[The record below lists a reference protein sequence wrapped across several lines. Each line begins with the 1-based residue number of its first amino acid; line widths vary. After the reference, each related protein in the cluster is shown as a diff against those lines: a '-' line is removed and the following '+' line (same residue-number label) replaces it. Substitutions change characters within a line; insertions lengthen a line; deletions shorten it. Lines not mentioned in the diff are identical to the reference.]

1 MRRYI
6 PLGLKVKT
14 RNRFKEA
21 KVYFVQNKWFL
32 VAVVVVG
39 LLTSLNLTEDTTR
52 IQQSFPIIVSK

>member
-39 LLTSLNLTEDTTR
+39 LLTSLNLAEDTAH

>member
-6 PLGLKVKT
+6 PLGLKVKA
-14 RNRFKEA
+14 RRRCKEA

-39 LLTSLNLTEDTTR
+39 LLTSLNLAEDTVR
-52 IQQSFPIIVSK
+52 IQQAFPLIVSK

>member
-6 PLGLKVKT
+6 PLGLKVKA

-39 LLTSLNLTEDTTR
+39 LLTSLNLAEDTAH

>member
-14 RNRFKEA
+14 RNRCKEA

-39 LLTSLNLTEDTTR
+39 LLTSLNLAEDTAH

>member
-39 LLTSLNLTEDTTR
+39 LLTSLNLAEDTAR
-52 IQQSFPIIVSK
+52 IQQSFPLIVSK

>member
-6 PLGLKVKT
+6 PLGLKVKI

-39 LLTSLNLTEDTTR
+39 LLTSLNLAEDTAH